1 MTTVSDTSSQE
12 APGSLA
18 GLRVLDLTRQ
28 IAGPYCTKLMADYG
42 ADVIKIEQPG
52 TGDPARHLA
61 PFFHDEPDPD
71 GSLHFLYLN
80 TSKRSVILDLKT
92 DSGRQSFLDL
102 AREADVVVESFRP
115 GVLDSL
121 GIGWETLHELNPR
134 LILTSISNFGQT
146 GPYRDLRA
154 SELVEY
160 AMSGVMAISGREDR
174 SPLKHGLSQSQYNA
188 GACAAWV
195 TAMATFMQVNG
206 EAGQW
211 IDVSLFETQVST
223 LVLNESYY
231 AWLGGI
237 QGRRPAEGD
246 GTVNGLSDI
255 MPCADG
261 HVIVQVRQTDKWSS
275 IVEFLEAPELEDE
288 RFETNEGRTLNAEPL
303 YDGLLKALAS
313 QHKHEL
319 FHRAAKQRVL
329 YGMVQNPSDL
339 LSCPHLEARG
349 YWVDVDHPTTGTMK
363 YPGAPVRM
371 PGTSWA
377 VSRHAPLLGEHT
389 DEVLGGGWRSGPE
402 ESEPPPAEL
411 AVNETRTK
419 LPLEG
424 IRVLDL
430 SSVWAMP
437 YAAGLMADL
446 GAEVVKIEALQRLD
460 SNRGFG
466 VWPGTEGGR
475 EPWNA
480 AGVFSIIN
488 RGKRS
493 LTLNLAEEQGR
504 EVFRKLVKESDIVI
518 ENYTARVMRGWD
530 LDFEHLR
537 EINPGIIM
545 VSNTGYGHGGPWESY
560 PVQGT
565 ALEATT
571 GIPHFSGYAGGRPWT
586 VGQSYPDFVAM
597 WHGLFCMM
605 TALRRRKLT
614 GEGQWIDLGMY
625 QANVSFQGEA
635 MLDYVANGRIG
646 ERMGN
651 RNHIAGV
658 QGCYRALGDDE
669 WFAVAAQTEDEWRA
683 LCGTLGT
690 SAWGGVAVPDS
701 LSDARARHD
710 DLDRAIGAWAE
721 TRTREDIV
729 EALRGA
735 GLPAGPVNNARDL
748 LLDPHLQER
757 GLYEMLEHAPGTGI
771 GRRPVIGRAYHLSD
785 TAVSIRRPAPPLGE
799 ANAYIIKELLGIS
812 EEEFDALE
820 AEKITGTPA
829 PNEESISGLPIDV
842 LMGAGRIKIHD
853 PDYVAVL
860 GIEVPE

>member
-52 TGDPARHLA
+52 TGDPARQFG
-61 PFFHDEPDPD
+61 PFFHDEPDPE

-92 DSGRQSFLDL
+92 DSGRHHFLDL
-102 AREADVVVESFRP
+102 ARESDVVVENFRP
-115 GVLDSL
+115 GVLESL
-121 GIGWETLHELNPR
+121 GIGWKTLHELNPR

-146 GPYRDLRA
+146 GPYRDLPA

-174 SPLKHGLSQSQYNA
+174 SPLKHGLSQGQYNA

-211 IDVSLFETQVST
+211 IDVSIFETLVST

-231 AWLGGI
+231 AWMGGI
-237 QGRRPAEGD
+237 QGRRPAEGG
-246 GTVNGLSDI
+246 GTVNGLNDI

-261 HVIVQVRQTDKWSS
+261 HVIVQVRQTDQWSS
-275 IVEFLEAPELEDE
+275 IVEFLEAPELNDP
-288 RFETNEGRTLNAEPL
+288 RFETNDGRTLNAEPL
-303 YDGLLKALAS
+303 HDGLLKALAS
-313 QHKHEL
+313 KHKHEL

-339 LSCPHLEARG
+339 LNCPHLEARE
-349 YWVDVDHPTTGTMK
+349 YWVDVDHPTTGPMK

-377 VSRHAPLLGEHT
+377 ISRHAPLLGEHT
-389 DEVLGGGWRSGPE
+389 DEVLGGKPASEQHGT
-402 ESEPPPAEL
+402 ESPRAEQ
-411 AVNETRTK
+411 AVNETRSQ

-437 YAAGLMADL
+437 YATGLMADL
-446 GAEVVKIEALQRLD
+446 GAEVIKIEALQRLD
-460 SNRGFG
+460 SNRGFA
-466 VWPGTEGGR
+466 VWPETEGGR

-480 AGVFSIIN
+480 VGVFSIIN

-493 LTLNLAEEQGR
+493 LTLNLAEERGR
-504 EVFRKLVKESDIVI
+504 ELFRELVKKSDVVI
-518 ENYTARVMRGWD
+518 ENYTARVMRGWN
-530 LDFEHLR
+530 LDYEQLR
-537 EINPGIIM
+537 EINPRIIM

-565 ALEATT
+565 SLEATT
-571 GIPHFSGYAGGRPWT
+571 GIPHFTGYAGGRPWT

-597 WHGLFCMM
+597 WHGLFCIMS
-605 TALRRRKLT
+605 ALRRRKLT

-646 ERMGN
+646 GRMGN

-658 QGCYRALGDDE
+658 QGCYQALGDDH
-669 WFAVAAQTEDEWRA
+669 WFAVAAQTDGEWRA
-683 LCGTLGT
+683 LCDVLGA
-690 SAWGGVAVPDS
+690 SAWGEVVVPEM

-710 DLDRAIGAWAE
+710 DVDRVIAAWAE
-721 TRTREDIV
+721 TRPREDVIDV
-729 EALRGA
+729 LRGVD
-735 GLPAGPVNNARDL
+735 LPAGPVNNARDL

-757 GLYEMLEHAPGTGI
+757 EFYEMLEHAPGTGI

-785 TAVSIRRPAPPLGE
+785 TVVGIRRPAPPLGE
-799 ANAYIIKELLGIS
+799 GNAYILKELLGIS
-812 EEEFDALE
+812 EEEFDDLE
-820 AEKITGTPA
+820 AQKITGIPP
-829 PNEESISGLPIDV
+829 PNDEPINGLPIDV
-842 LMGAGRIKIHD
+842 LLGAGRIKTHD
-853 PDYVAVL
+853 PDYADLL
-860 GIEVPE
+860 GIEVSE